1 MSILGL
7 IKVKRMI
14 LGRLF
19 YVCELSCVF
28 YNFGQI
34 KSFIDYLKRVNHPK
48 PDKFLMAAPKII
60 QMEWRTNNNIS
71 DCGVFVMR
79 HMETYMG
86 GGAFCQDLKKLGIGQ
101 SVQIKL
107 LRVKYVAKIIL
118 MEINEAKQK
127 FLKEAEAYVKTILPT
142 NRIITQEY
150 IKVPPK
156 LFERISKRVK
166 KVFNG

>member
-1 MSILGL
+1 
-7 IKVKRMI
+7 
-14 LGRLF
+14 
-19 YVCELSCVF
+19 
-28 YNFGQI
+28 
-34 KSFIDYLKRVNHPK
+34 
-48 PDKFLMAAPKII
+48 
-60 QMEWRTNNNIS
+60 MEWRTNNNIT

-86 GGAFCQDLKKLGIGQ
+86 GGAFCQDLKKPGIGQ
-101 SVQIKL
+101 SVQIKQ

-118 MEINEAKQK
+118 MEINEEKQK
-127 FLKEAEAYVKTILPT
+127 ILKEAEAYVKTILPA
-142 NRIITQEY
+142 NKIITQDH